1 VKYDAKYASNGDP
14 MLEQLS
20 HTSMFEGSIL
30 APVSN
35 LMVSET
41 I

>member
-1 VKYDAKYASNGDP
+1 VKYDPNYASNGDP

-30 APVSN
+30 AAVSN
-35 LMVSET
+35 SKVSET